1 VNNDEDSSDDLAIAT
16 PHGKL
21 QLRTKEKAAA
31 DESDDSDDVPI
42 VTPKFSARG
51 RRRRAVAGDSDED
64 EDQDQD
70 LPPVSKIASKRA
82 KRARSEDEDED
93 DVVVQST
100 KRRRLIRKSSPVE
113 TSATDRA
120 SSPPAASSPTK
131 RKSKFRSEKDKRREL
146 LRRRR
151 AGENI
156 TMEDLE
162 TSEEE
167 ETHAL
172 YDTDSDHV
180 ALEEF
185 EDDEEG
191 VLQPEPVS
199 VSKKKGKKD
208 KYLRTEGSPE
218 PGDYEEGEEDM
229 KDFIEEDDDGA
240 LGVPGELVE
249 IPLEFT
255 RHSRKPLKEHFRD
268 VIEWL
273 VRFKFEP
280 NFEEKHNELY
290 MIGWKRLDDEVAAL
304 ASSKFA
310 SSAWKPEFRR
320 ALNARPKFVSVELPK
335 GDLDRLF
342 GTCEACGRS
351 GHPATWTVS
360 FQGAPYYRK
369 NKTDPRFL
377 EDVESDED
385 SSSSSSSASSS
396 GSDEDT
402 AKPPK
407 TDRDEEGNELPPESR
422 QWSVGSVCQSNAE
435 TAHTLIHW
443 KHNLLEWVS
452 DRLEN
457 DGHMTPTQIAART
470 KMKRKKR
477 NKAVDAII
485 AQWDGQRVIESLYRD
500 FEGVLEEARNKSTT
514 GRGGRRWGR

>member
-1 VNNDEDSSDDLAIAT
+1 ML
-16 PHGKL
+16 
-21 QLRTKEKAAA
+21 
-31 DESDDSDDVPI
+31 DESDDDKPI
-42 VTPKFSARG
+42 ATPKVPGRG
-51 RRRRAVAGDSDED
+51 GGRHALECDSDED
-64 EDQDQD
+64 EHL
-70 LPPVSKIASKRA
+70 LPTASAASRRRIKRG
-82 KRARSEDEDED
+82 RLEDDNEDED
-93 DVVVQST
+93 DDSDVVVPSA
-100 KRRRLIRKSSPVE
+100 KRRRLVRKSSPVAAAAADRRPSP
-113 TSATDRA
+113 SAV
-120 SSPPAASSPTK
+120 SSPIK
-131 RKSKFRSEKDKRREL
+131 RKSNPRKEKDKRREL

-191 VLQPEPVS
+191 VLERES
-199 VSKKKGKKD
+199 AGTAKKKRKTKRKRSLEED
-208 KYLRTEGSPE
+208 LDI
-218 PGDYEEGEEDM
+218 GDYEEGEEEMD
-229 KDFIEEDDDGA
+229 DFIEDDDDGE
-240 LGVPGELVE
+240 LGVPGELLE

-268 VIEWL
+268 VVEWL

-280 NFEEKHNELY
+280 NFDEKHNELY
-290 MIGWKRLDDEVAAL
+290 MLGWNRLDDEVAAL

-310 SSAWKPEFRR
+310 SSAWRPEFRR
-320 ALNARPKFVSVELPK
+320 ALNARPKFVSVELPR

-360 FQGAPYYRK
+360 FEGAAYYRK
-369 NKTDPRFL
+369 DKKGVRFL
-377 EDVESDED
+377 EDVESDESD
-385 SSSSSSSASSS
+385 DGSSEQSEEEEARPPKSER
-396 GSDEDT
+396 DED
-402 AKPPK
+402 
-407 TDRDEEGNELPPESR
+407 GNELPPESR
-422 QWSVGSVCQSNAE
+422 QWSVGSVCKSNAE

-457 DGHMTPTQIAART
+457 DGHMTAQQIAART
-470 KMKRKKR
+470 KMKRKQR

-485 AQWDGQRVIESLYRD
+485 AKWDGQRVIEDLYRD
-500 FEGVLEEARNKSTT
+500 FKGVLDEARDKSTT
-514 GRGGRRWGR
+514 GRGGGRWGR